1 MDAIDPTLVEV
12 SVGLAAAVIILK
24 IMFDFLKPVI
34 DRVTGNKSAQQE
46 VNLARLRAEYDQLK
60 RGFYECSRKIADL
73 HDWHNART
81 EDGGFRWYVPSAL
94 EKAIE
99 TLANN
104 ISKQTDVLSQVASV
118 QKETCNSLERLERRM
133 EAHRRTD
140 DS

>member
-1 MDAIDPTLVEV
+1 MDPVIDNSLVEI

-24 IMFDFLKPVI
+24 LVFDLLKPVFDRILGNGKKPNGTLVEIARCRTEMSLVKRQI
-34 DRVTGNKSAQQE
+34 DE
-46 VNLARLRAEYDQLK
+46 
-60 RGFYECSRKIADL
+60 L
-73 HDWHNART
+73 HQWHNART